1 MFFNQLGHYCRFETD
16 RVVYLIFCSPGGD
29 CCFQISMPQSCSS
42 EPTTT
47 CQWMSCREI
56 TIDNSQTLLKPFLQV
71 EKRKAQ
77 KVWWSIF
84 NWFFYS
90 SVLMI
95 VIEDADFRGD
105 FQMKGSLVSEGA
117 SKTQWGHCINN
128 LTLGWQTEGR
138 KLRQELIVIKIL
150 MINCLLSA
158 VDSIVKCWPTQDR
171 RILLHMNS

>member
-29 CCFQISMPQSCSS
+29 CCFQISLPQSCSS

-84 NWFFYS
+84 NWFFTPLS
-90 SVLMI
+90 QWLLWRRWFQGRFPDERKSCV
-95 VIEDADFRGD
+95 RG
-105 FQMKGSLVSEGA
+105 
-117 SKTQWGHCINN
+117 
-128 LTLGWQTEGR
+128 
-138 KLRQELIVIKIL
+138 
-150 MINCLLSA
+150 CLKNPVGPLYQQLNTWVTNRGQKA
-158 VDSIVKCWPTQDR
+158 
-171 RILLHMNS
+171 